1 MGKHIMLV
9 DEFEEHEYPGDI
21 SNEDYGFI
29 LDSNGELKSIFL
41 PENVPFR
48 APKNVN
54 KILKMFGIP
63 DVDNVDIDQPIQ

>member
-9 DEFEEHEYPGDI
+9 DTFDEMDYPGDI

-41 PENVPFR
+41 PEHVPFK
-48 APKNVN
+48 APKTVN
-54 KILKMFGIP
+54 KILRIFGIS